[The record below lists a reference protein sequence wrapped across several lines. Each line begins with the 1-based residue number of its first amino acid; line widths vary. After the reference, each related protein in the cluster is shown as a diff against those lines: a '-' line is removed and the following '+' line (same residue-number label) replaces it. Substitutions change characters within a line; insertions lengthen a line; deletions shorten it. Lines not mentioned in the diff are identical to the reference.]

1 MTKTKKKKDRRAQT
15 DEKVAGETHCARC
28 KGHLRGHG
36 VWCAECGYVHLKC
49 SGLINADEWFEGFV
63 CSKPH
68 RDQSTENGVMEEGDR
83 NDGDAK
89 TPPTPAQASSPHT
102 ALPDEDA
109 TCGTCNKNIST
120 KDKAVECEVC
130 LIWFHTKCHNV
141 SKALYDVLCDD
152 NNRCHWFC
160 DHCNKGASKL
170 YQSMAALS
178 RQHQTLQTRV
188 NKLADDTES
197 TKTDLAMLKTDTDKA
212 ISALTNT
219 TNTKIDNLETNINS
233 AKQDYDSLQQR
244 VKKLEETQQTP
255 TPSNATPA
263 VAPLASN
270 SSCFQ
275 TFRENMTEME
285 MIRARKKN
293 LVIHNLP
300 EGGNEENDLQA
311 ASELFKHEF
320 KLSIKINKATR
331 LGKTQDTKA
340 RLLRVEL
347 EDFSEKKLI
356 LSKASELRNSNHDTY
371 KLVYIRPDLTKRQLE
386 ESKNLR
392 DELANKRKNQPDQ
405 NWVIRRNRV
414 IATTN
419 QDPGQGGGQ

>member
-1 MTKTKKKKDRRAQT
+1 MPRDDTGNKMADKQEAATGRAKNRVKNASDDHKRSGSASRSTRGGSVSSTVAVDPNSSSSVEASNQSSAPVQT
-15 DEKVAGETHCARC
+15 V
-28 KGHLRGHG
+28 
-36 VWCAECGYVHLKC
+36 
-49 SGLINADEWFEGFV
+49 
-63 CSKPH
+63 
-68 RDQSTENGVMEEGDR
+68 
-83 NDGDAK
+83 DGDAK

-109 TCGTCNKNIST
+109 PCGTCNKNIST

-141 SKALYDVLCDD
+141 SKALYNVFCDD
-152 NNRCHWFC
+152 NNSCHWFC

-197 TKTDLAMLKTDTDKA
+197 TKTDLAMLSTDTDKA

-263 VAPLASN
+263 VAPLTSN

-275 TFRENMTEME
+275 TFRENLTEM
-285 MIRARKKN
+285 
-293 LVIHNLP
+293 
-300 EGGNEENDLQA
+300 
-311 ASELFKHEF
+311 
-320 KLSIKINKATR
+320 
-331 LGKTQDTKA
+331 
-340 RLLRVEL
+340 
-347 EDFSEKKLI
+347 
-356 LSKASELRNSNHDTY
+356 
-371 KLVYIRPDLTKRQLE
+371 
-386 ESKNLR
+386 
-392 DELANKRKNQPDQ
+392 
-405 NWVIRRNRV
+405 
-414 IATTN
+414 
-419 QDPGQGGGQ
+419 

>member
-1 MTKTKKKKDRRAQT
+1 
-15 DEKVAGETHCARC
+15 
-28 KGHLRGHG
+28 
-36 VWCAECGYVHLKC
+36 
-49 SGLINADEWFEGFV
+49 
-63 CSKPH
+63 
-68 RDQSTENGVMEEGDR
+68 
-83 NDGDAK
+83 
-89 TPPTPAQASSPHT
+89 
-102 ALPDEDA
+102 
-109 TCGTCNKNIST
+109 
-120 KDKAVECEVC
+120 
-130 LIWFHTKCHNV
+130 
-141 SKALYDVLCDD
+141 
-152 NNRCHWFC
+152 
-160 DHCNKGASKL
+160 
-170 YQSMAALS
+170 
-178 RQHQTLQTRV
+178 
-188 NKLADDTES
+188 
-197 TKTDLAMLKTDTDKA
+197 
-212 ISALTNT
+212 
-219 TNTKIDNLETNINS
+219 
-233 AKQDYDSLQQR
+233 
-244 VKKLEETQQTP
+244 
-255 TPSNATPA
+255 
-263 VAPLASN
+263 
-270 SSCFQ
+270 
-275 TFRENMTEME
+275 MTEME